1 MIASSILGIAFRK
14 LFNFQYSIRLWKQS
28 RSRRLGPMLNFIWS
42 SVSASS
48 LPPPEARIGEMV
60 TTHFSFDRGW
70 RHQNKPICVFGCS
83 HVGGTEKTYSLSVA
97 KPVAFRL
104 RMSGT
109 ARVSEIGCIRSVGRG
124 TKRGRVGEQQEQ
136 SFLER
141 SRHFWASANSYTKSR
156 RTIDLLT
163 HKIQIE

>member
-1 MIASSILGIAFRK
+1 
-14 LFNFQYSIRLWKQS
+14 
-28 RSRRLGPMLNFIWS
+28 MLNFIWS

-97 KPVAFRL
+97 KGVEFRL
-104 RMSGT
+104 RMSST
-109 ARVSEIGCIRSVGRG
+109 AGRFRNSLHS
-124 TKRGRVGEQQEQ
+124 KRRTRDQARAGGEQQKQ
-136 SFLER
+136 SLLER